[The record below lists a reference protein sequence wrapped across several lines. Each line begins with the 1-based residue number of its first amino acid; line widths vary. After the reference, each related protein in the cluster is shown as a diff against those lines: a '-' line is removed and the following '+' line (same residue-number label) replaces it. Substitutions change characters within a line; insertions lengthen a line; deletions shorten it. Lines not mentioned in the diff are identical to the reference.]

1 MQDRQPGQSSY
12 RRMMLLCG
20 VAVGVLAA
28 SSALADPVSAVRL
41 PIAAGAAT
49 VPTVATAVTD
59 DDGLGEN
66 GFYLEANTIIRD
78 DNAKI
83 ITARGDVEARYQG
96 RTIRAQEL
104 IYNVRTGIVTA
115 RGKAQIIADDGSTQ
129 SAEEI
134 TLDNNL
140 QAGVAYGFSTV
151 MAPNIKFAA
160 ASAVRRSET
169 VNELN
174 RAIYTPCDI
183 CTKTDAPKTPSWSI
197 SADRIVQDRQRQ
209 LVYYR
214 NAVVKV
220 LGVPVFYA
228 PVFWHPDPQAERSSG
243 LLPPK
248 IQNSRRRGFS
258 YEQPYLLVISPSQDL
273 IISPQIN
280 SKVNPFVNLEWRKRF
295 YSGQVEARFGY
306 THDQD
311 IQTINGDL
319 KKIGEDTSRSY
330 ILAKGKFNINKNWD
344 WGFGLERAS
353 DPLIFDKYNV
363 GRVYQDNRGL
373 FNTDSRRLLSQIFVT
388 EQSDRS
394 YVSMSLLSFQ
404 GLRIDDNNHAIPF
417 AAPLVEARYEP
428 KNPVLGGRL
437 RLRGS
442 GVALFRDQSPLSA
455 SQPGIDSR
463 RLTGEG
469 DWRKITT
476 LANGLRL
483 EPFIDIRGDYYNI
496 SDISAADKKARS
508 LGRSMGTVG
517 MDVSYPLIRSFG
529 DTTVIVEP
537 LAQIALSPS
546 AKRDSRIP
554 NEDSISFDFNET
566 NLFEPNRYPGFD
578 LYEGGQRLNLGV
590 RTTVDWGA
598 NRSARFLIGRSYRG
612 KKDLTMPVRTGLN
625 QAASDWVTSATIT
638 PITGLSVFAR
648 TRLDSDTLAIRR
660 QEAGANLAL
669 TNLRGY
675 VRYLS
680 DKTDMTG
687 VQVRDIQ
694 GAGEIYLTKT
704 WGLTFAAIRDL
715 ENKVWRTREV
725 GLLYKDECTRLEI
738 VYQREETFNRTLGP
752 SDNVLVRLSLA
763 TLGDAGYRD
772 YDDR

>member
-1 MQDRQPGQSSY
+1 MQDWPPAQSPY
-12 RRMMLLCG
+12 RRIMLFCG
-20 VAVGVLAA
+20 AAIGALAA
-28 SSALADPVSAVRL
+28 NTALAQSGPVARL
-41 PIAAGAAT
+41 PIATAAL
-49 VPTVATAVTD
+49 PAAVATATD
-59 DDGLGEN
+59 DDGLGDN
-66 GFYLEANTIIRD
+66 GFYLEANTVIRD

-104 IYNVRTGIVTA
+104 IYNIRTGIVTA
-115 RGKAQIIADDGSTQ
+115 RGKAQIIADDGATQ

-183 CTKTDAPKTPSWSI
+183 CSKTGAAKTPSWSI

-220 LGVPVFYA
+220 VGVPVFYA

-248 IQNSRRRGFS
+248 IQNSRRRGLS
-258 YEQPYLLVISPSQDL
+258 YEQPYLLVISPYQDL

-295 YSGQVEARFGY
+295 YSGQVEARLGY

-319 KKIGEDTSRSY
+319 KKIGTDTSRSY
-330 ILAKGKFNINKNWD
+330 VLAKGKFNINKNWD

-373 FNTDSRRLLSQIFVT
+373 YNTDSRRLLSQIFAT

-394 YVSMSLLSFQ
+394 YVSMSVLSFQ
-404 GLRIDDNNHAIPF
+404 GLRIGDNNHALPV

-428 KNPVLGGRL
+428 KDPILGGRL

-476 LANGLRL
+476 FANGLRL

-496 SDISAADKKARS
+496 ADISAADKKAKS
-508 LGRSMGTVG
+508 LARSMGTVG
-517 MDVSYPLIRSFG
+517 MDVSYPLMRNFG
-529 DTTVIVEP
+529 NATVIVEP

-578 LYEGGQRLNLGV
+578 LYEGGQRFNLGV

-598 NRSARFLIGRSYRG
+598 DRSARLLIGRSYRS
-612 KKDLTMPVRTGLN
+612 KKDLTMPARTGLN

-669 TNLRGY
+669 SKLRGY

-680 DKTDMTG
+680 DKTDITG

-694 GAGEIYLTKT
+694 GAGEIYLSKT

-715 ENKVWRTREV
+715 ENKVWRTREL

-752 SDNVLVRLSLA
+752 SDNVLIRLSLA

>member
-1 MQDRQPGQSSY
+1 MQDRQPAQSPY
-12 RRMMLLCG
+12 RRLMLLCG
-20 VAVGVLAA
+20 AAVGVLAVNP
-28 SSALADPVSAVRL
+28 ALAQTAPAVRL
-41 PIAAGAAT
+41 AMSAAALPAAT
-49 VPTVATAVTD
+49 AATPE
-59 DDGLGEN
+59 DDGLGQD
-66 GFYLEANTIIRD
+66 GFYLEANTVIRD
-78 DNAKI
+78 DNAKT

-104 IYNVRTGIVTA
+104 IYNIKTGIVTA

-169 VNELN
+169 INELN

-183 CTKTDAPKTPSWSI
+183 CTKTGAAKTPSWSV

-214 NAVVKV
+214 NAVIKV

-243 LLPPK
+243 LLAPK
-248 IQNSRRRGFS
+248 IQDSKRRGFS

-280 SKVNPFVNLEWRKRF
+280 TKVNPFVNLQWRKRF

-306 THDQD
+306 THEQD
-311 IQTINGDL
+311 LKTINSDLIKFGD
-319 KKIGEDTSRSY
+319 DTSRSY
-330 ILAKGKFNINKNWD
+330 VLAKGRFNINQNWD

-388 EQSDRS
+388 EQSERS
-394 YVSMSLLSFQ
+394 YVSMSVLSFQ
-404 GLRIDDNNHAIPF
+404 GLRFGDNNHAIPI
-417 AAPLVEARYEP
+417 AAPVVEARYEP
-428 KNPVLGGRL
+428 KDPILGGRL

-455 SQPGIDSR
+455 TQPGIDSR

-469 DWRKITT
+469 DWRKIVT
-476 LANGLRL
+476 LGNGLRF
-483 EPFIDIRGDYYNI
+483 EPFIDARADYYNI
-496 SDISAADKKARS
+496 SDISATDRKAKS
-508 LGRSMGTVG
+508 IGRSMGTVG
-517 MDVSYPLIRSFG
+517 MDISYPLIRSLG
-529 DTTVIVEP
+529 NSTVIVEP

-598 NRSARFLIGRSYRG
+598 DHSARVLIGRSYRT
-612 KKDLTMPVRTGLN
+612 KNDLTMPVRTGLN
-625 QAASDWVTSATIT
+625 QAASDWVTSATLS
-638 PITGLSVFAR
+638 PITGVSVFAR

-660 QEAGANLAL
+660 QEAGANLSL
-669 TNLRGY
+669 TNVRGF
-675 VRYLS
+675 VRYLN
-680 DKTDMTG
+680 DRTDVTG
-687 VQVRDIQ
+687 VKVRDVQ
-694 GAGEIYLTKT
+694 GAGELYLTKT

-715 ENKVWRTREV
+715 ENKVWRTREL

-752 SDNVLVRLSLA
+752 SDSVLIRLSLA

>member
-1 MQDRQPGQSSY
+1 MQDWPPAQSPY
-12 RRMMLLCG
+12 RRIMLLCG
-20 VAVGVLAA
+20 AAIGALAA
-28 SSALADPVSAVRL
+28 NTALAQPGPVARL
-41 PIAAGAAT
+41 PMAAAALPAA
-49 VPTVATAVTD
+49 VDVAPE
-59 DDGLGEN
+59 DDGLGDN
-66 GFYLEANTIIRD
+66 GFYLEANTVIRD

-104 IYNVRTGIVTA
+104 IYNIRTGIVTA
-115 RGKAQIIADDGSTQ
+115 RGKAQIIADDGATQ

-140 QAGVAYGFSTV
+140 QAGVAYDFSTV

-183 CTKTDAPKTPSWSI
+183 CSKTGAPKTPSWSI

-248 IQNSRRRGFS
+248 IQNSRRRGLS

-319 KKIGEDTSRSY
+319 KKIGTNTSRSY
-330 ILAKGKFNINKNWD
+330 VLAKGKFNINKNWD

-373 FNTDSRRLLSQIFVT
+373 YNTDSRRLLSQIFAT

-394 YVSMSLLSFQ
+394 YVSMSVLSFQ
-404 GLRIDDNNHAIPF
+404 GLRIGDNNHALPV

-428 KNPVLGGRL
+428 KDPVLGGRL

-442 GVALFRDQSPLSA
+442 GVALFRDQSPFSA

-476 LANGLRL
+476 FANGLRL
-483 EPFIDIRGDYYNI
+483 EPFIDLRGDYYNV

-508 LGRSMGTVG
+508 LARSMGTVG

-598 NRSARFLIGRSYRG
+598 DHSARVLIGRSYRS

-625 QAASDWVTSATIT
+625 QAASDWVTSATIS

-669 TNLRGY
+669 IKLRGY

-680 DKTDMTG
+680 DKTDLTG

-694 GAGEIYLTKT
+694 GAGEIYISKT

-715 ENKVWRTREV
+715 ENKVWRTREL

-752 SDNVLVRLSLA
+752 SDNVLIRLSLA